1 MENRTENS
9 RRYGGRWRKT
19 QKIMKLC
26 MLFLCAAFLQVSAN
40 TYSQEAKLDLKV
52 NNASLEQVM
61 NNIRRQ
67 SEFSFFFDDAAVKN
81 ISNITLDVRNARIEE
96 VLAACLKGTGFS
108 FRILDKTIILFRE
121 QPQTVEQQKFYK
133 VQGKVVDEKNLPM
146 PGVTVLLDGTQMGVS
161 TNVDGD
167 FTLSV
172 PQEKGKL
179 VFSFVGYKTVT
190 VNYTDGK
197 AVSVKMELETA
208 SLEEVQVVA
217 YGAQKKRTVVSAISS
232 VKADELKELPTHS
245 LENLLQG
252 HMAGVEISNISGS
265 PGGGGSLV
273 AIRGYNSLFVEGEGD
288 DRNYGTPLYVI
299 DGVPMQSFTSPV
311 TGSNTLSDLD
321 PSMIESIEVLK
332 DAASAAIY
340 GSRAGNGVILIT
352 TKKGQAGKARF
363 SANFSYSASWL
374 PAAPDQWGGNYE
386 RRYHLEALYN
396 TLAPYKTADGTWK
409 LPESYEEVYE
419 NRQDKGPMYN
429 WFWGTT
435 RPQNAIALQDSLN
448 SFYNNSTH
456 WWKQNYQVAK
466 VLNANLQASG
476 GNENV
481 RYMIGAGYYDEE
493 GIAVNTGF
501 TRFNVLTNLTAMPAK
516 KLRMDGQFSLTY
528 SDRSRGSN
536 AGSNASK
543 MESITSDPTDTPTLL
558 PGGGEVGRMMLQQLN
573 ETSEKNQ
580 SYSARFNLVLDYEI
594 IRNLHLKLSAGVD
607 FNQQN
612 QNIFKPKAL
621 DHFSTSEGTIAR
633 DISLINE
640 NLLSY
645 NFSIKNRHN
654 FDVLLGLSFQKD
666 QSFNNKG
673 SGSNGPNDHVH
684 YVGAQ
689 GWGGDNGLNN
699 VGDGTEDLF
708 ISAFTYLSN
717 FDEERL
723 NSYFGRVTYNVKE
736 KYMLEATLRRDG
748 SSVFGENVRWA
759 TFPSVALGWAFSE
772 EPFMKRFYWLSF
784 AKIRGSWGMNG
795 NNSISTNAA
804 IGLMGSSNYSI
815 GGSLTNGFAPS
826 SIDNKELG
834 WEKTHSWNV
843 GLDLGFFDNRI
854 TLAADYYDK
863 TTKDLLYQVSV
874 HCQTAAGELSKY
886 FQINLQ

>member
-1 MENRTENS
+1 M
-9 RRYGGRWRKT
+9 
-19 QKIMKLC
+19 
-26 MLFLCAAFLQVSAN
+26 
-40 TYSQEAKLDLKV
+40 
-52 NNASLEQVM
+52 
-61 NNIRRQ
+61 
-67 SEFSFFFDDAAVKN
+67 
-81 ISNITLDVRNARIEE
+81 
-96 VLAACLKGTGFS
+96 
-108 FRILDKTIILFRE
+108 
-121 QPQTVEQQKFYK
+121 
-133 VQGKVVDEKNLPM
+133 
-146 PGVTVLLDGTQMGVS
+146 
-161 TNVDGD
+161 
-167 FTLSV
+167 
-172 PQEKGKL
+172 
-179 VFSFVGYKTVT
+179 
-190 VNYTDGK
+190 
-197 AVSVKMELETA
+197 
-208 SLEEVQVVA
+208 
-217 YGAQKKRTVVSAISS
+217 
-232 VKADELKELPTHS
+232 KADELKELPTHS

-621 DHFSTSEGTIAR
+621 DPTYHFR
-633 DISLINE
+633 P
-640 NLLSY
+640 
-645 NFSIKNRHN
+645 R
-654 FDVLLGLSFQKD
+654 
-666 QSFNNKG
+666 
-673 SGSNGPNDHVH
+673 
-684 YVGAQ
+684 
-689 GWGGDNGLNN
+689 
-699 VGDGTEDLF
+699 
-708 ISAFTYLSN
+708 
-717 FDEERL
+717 
-723 NSYFGRVTYNVKE
+723 KE
-736 KYMLEATLRRDG
+736 PLRGIFR
-748 SSVFGENVRWA
+748 
-759 TFPSVALGWAFSE
+759 
-772 EPFMKRFYWLSF
+772 
-784 AKIRGSWGMNG
+784 
-795 NNSISTNAA
+795 
-804 IGLMGSSNYSI
+804 
-815 GGSLTNGFAPS
+815 
-826 SIDNKELG
+826 
-834 WEKTHSWNV
+834 
-843 GLDLGFFDNRI
+843 
-854 TLAADYYDK
+854 
-863 TTKDLLYQVSV
+863 
-874 HCQTAAGELSKY
+874 
-886 FQINLQ
+886 